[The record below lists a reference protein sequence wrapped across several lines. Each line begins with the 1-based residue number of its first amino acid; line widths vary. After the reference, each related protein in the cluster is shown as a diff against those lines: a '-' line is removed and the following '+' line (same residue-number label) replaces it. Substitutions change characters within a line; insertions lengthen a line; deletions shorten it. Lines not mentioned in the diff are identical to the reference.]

1 MTLFGKSI
9 ESLDELFV
17 SGLKGA
23 YYMENE
29 IVEALPDLI
38 ETARSSQL
46 KQALSSHLEE
56 TKGQVQRLL
65 QVFEM
70 HGVNP
75 ESESCPAIDGIIREG
90 SEMASDS
97 QGGVLDAAIVS
108 AAQKVEHYEIT
119 TYGSLISWA
128 KALGREDCA
137 SVLRKNLDE
146 EKAADAKLT
155 KLAEE
160 GINQLAA

>member
-9 ESLDELFV
+9 ESPDEPFV

-56 TKGQVQRLL
+56 TKGQVERLL

-70 HGVNP
+70 HGV
-75 ESESCPAIDGIIREG
+75 IRFPR
-90 SEMASDS
+90 DRF
-97 QGGVLDAAIVS
+97 
-108 AAQKVEHYEIT
+108 
-119 TYGSLISWA
+119 
-128 KALGREDCA
+128 ALRGNDR
-137 SVLRKNLDE
+137 R
-146 EKAADAKLT
+146 
-155 KLAEE
+155 
-160 GINQLAA
+160 

>member
-1 MTLFGKSI
+1 
-9 ESLDELFV
+9 
-17 SGLKGA
+17 
-23 YYMENE
+23 
-29 IVEALPDLI
+29 
-38 ETARSSQL
+38 
-46 KQALSSHLEE
+46 
-56 TKGQVQRLL
+56 
-65 QVFEM
+65 
-70 HGVNP
+70 
-75 ESESCPAIDGIIREG
+75 
-90 SEMASDS
+90 MASDS

-137 SVLRKNLDE
+137 SVLKKNLDE